1 MSRLRQRTGGT
12 VQQCRPCHYDGLAP
26 FLGVSFLLL
35 LTGCAQLDQ
44 LMGKQAASAGPQPL
58 AQSANSAPGVSAP
71 EPAPKPAAK
80 KKTDGSLPASV
91 TKEPHPQ
98 APAHQVA
105 PTAGTVKQPEPE
117 LKQTDQDKVLAEKD
131 QFRKEKKS
139 HVATDKKSTKKSPK
153 SQAESQPPTEDVF
166 LSPVPLPSKPAAIG
180 GSGG

>member
-58 AQSANSAPGVSAP
+58 AQSANSAPGVAAP

-117 LKQTDQDKVLAEKD
+117 LKQADQDK
-131 QFRKEKKS
+131 KEKKS
-139 HVATDKKSTKKSPK
+139 RVAADKKSTKKPSK
-153 SQAESQPPTEDVF
+153 SQAASQPPTEDVF
-166 LSPVPLPSKPAAIG
+166 LSPIPLPSKPAAIG